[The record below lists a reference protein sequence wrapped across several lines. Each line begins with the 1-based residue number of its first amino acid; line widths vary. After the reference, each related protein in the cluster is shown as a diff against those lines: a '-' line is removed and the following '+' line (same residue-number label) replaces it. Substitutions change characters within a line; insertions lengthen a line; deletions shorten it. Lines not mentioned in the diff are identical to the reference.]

1 MSENKI
7 KTKVFAPC
15 LLSFLLLLASYLIYT
30 VVPVSELAN
39 SVEHSGM
46 DAVYLLTASPVA
58 AFISLVLL
66 MVAFIPNK
74 KYLTE
79 LLTKKVTICAFLV
92 ASLLIV
98 ISFIFSV
105 LFVVS
110 QYKIGFTAPFDGT
123 KWESYNV
130 FILVSCIIEFIS
142 FVLLTF
148 RMNGIIPKK

>member
-7 KTKVFAPC
+7 KTKVFAPY

-30 VVPVSELAN
+30 IVPVSGLAN

-46 DAVYLLTASPVA
+46 DAVYFLTASPVA

-66 MVAFIPNK
+66 MVAFISNK

-79 LLTKKVTICAFLV
+79 LLTKKVAIIAFSV
-92 ASLLIV
+92 TALLIL
-98 ISFIFSV
+98 ISIILSV

-110 QYKIGFTAPFDGT
+110 QYQIGFTAPFSGT
-123 KWESYNV
+123 KWESYNI

-142 FVLLTF
+142 LVLLTL
-148 RMNGIIPKK
+148 RMKGIIPKK